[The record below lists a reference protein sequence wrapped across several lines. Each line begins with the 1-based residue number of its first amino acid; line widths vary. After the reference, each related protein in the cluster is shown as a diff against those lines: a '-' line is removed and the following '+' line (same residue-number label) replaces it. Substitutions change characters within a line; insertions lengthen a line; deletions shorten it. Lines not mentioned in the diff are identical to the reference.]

1 MTMKKSLK
9 DFSRK
14 KQMYGRMFILPW
26 MIGFVLFFM
35 IPLFTSLIFSFCKV
49 DAGQGGFNLAWT
61 GLANYRYIMLEHG
74 SYSKELWPTLG
85 SFMYTIP
92 LIVALSL
99 IVAVFLN
106 QKFRGRIVFRSI
118 FFLPVIVATGVV
130 MQYIQGDAAAEALRA
145 GGAGAAAASSG
156 VDVTAVLE
164 GMHLS
169 EELTTNLV
177 TFVNDIFDLF
187 WSCGIQI
194 VLFISGLQSIPE
206 SLYEVCRVEGANKWE
221 EFWYVT
227 FPMLSGST
235 ILVIIFTAIESFT
248 DPTNLIMELG
258 YNTLSKQIF
267 DESAAMLWLYF
278 AMVGIILGLAIL
290 LLQKLVF
297 SKWATE

>member
-1 MTMKKSLK
+1 MTMRKSLK
-9 DFSRK
+9 DFSQK

-35 IPLFTSLIFSFCKV
+35 IPLFTSLIFSFCNV
-49 DAGQGGFNLAWT
+49 ETGEGGFKLAWV
-61 GLANYRYIMLEHG
+61 GLENYRYVLLSHG
-74 SYSKELWPTLG
+74 SYSESLWPTVG
-85 SFMYTIP
+85 SFVYTIP

-145 GGAGAAAASSG
+145 GGAGAAGASNG
-156 VDVTAVLE
+156 VDVTAILE

-206 SLYEVCRVEGANKWE
+206 SLYEVCRVEGANKLE

-248 DPTNLIMELG
+248 DSSNQIMNLAYG
-258 YNTLSKQIF
+258 TLSKQIY

-278 AMVGIILGLAIL
+278 AVVGLILGAAIL

>member
-1 MTMKKSLK
+1 MKRSLK

-35 IPLFTSLIFSFCKV
+35 IPLFTSLFFCFNKV
-49 DAGQGGFNLAWT
+49 SVGPGGFTLTWSGFDNFYNVLF
-61 GLANYRYIMLEHG
+61 EHG
-74 SYSKELWPTLG
+74 SYSTQLFPTLG
-85 SFMYTIP
+85 SFIYTIP
-92 LIVALSL
+92 LVVALSL

-106 QKFRGRIVFRSI
+106 QKFKGRIVFRSI

-130 MQYIQGDAAAEALRA
+130 MQYIQGDAAAEALRS
-145 GGAGAAAASSG
+145 GGAGAAAASNG
-156 VDVTAVLE
+156 VDVTAILE

-187 WSCGIQI
+187 WACGVQI

-248 DPTNLIMELG
+248 DSKNQIMTLA
-258 YNTLSKQIF
+258 YNTLSKQIY
-267 DESAAMLWLYF
+267 DDSAAMLWLYF
-278 AMVGIILGLAIL
+278 ALVGLILGLAIL

>member
-1 MTMKKSLK
+1 MKKSLK

-14 KQMYGRMFILPW
+14 KQMYGRMFIAPW
-26 MIGFVLFFM
+26 VIGFVLFFM
-35 IPLFTSLIFSFCKV
+35 IPLFTSLFFCFSQV
-49 DAGQGGFNLAWT
+49 TVGTGGFKLSWV
-61 GLANYRYIMLEHG
+61 GFANFYTVLYEHG
-74 SYSKELWPTLG
+74 TYSTELIPTLG

-92 LIVALSL
+92 LVVALSL

-106 QKFRGRIVFRSI
+106 QKFKGRIVFRSI
-118 FFLPVIVATGVV
+118 FFLPVIIATGVV
-130 MQYIQGDAAAEALRA
+130 MQYIQGDAAAEALRS
-145 GGAGAAAASSG
+145 GGAGAAAASNG
-156 VDVTAVLE
+156 VDVTAILE

-187 WSCGIQI
+187 WACGVQI

-248 DPTNLIMELG
+248 DSSNQIMTLA
-258 YNTLSKQIF
+258 YDTLSKQIY
-267 DESAAMLWLYF
+267 DISAAMLWLYF
-278 AMVGIILGLAIL
+278 ALVGIILGLAIL

>member
-1 MTMKKSLK
+1 MKKSLK

-35 IPLFTSLIFSFCKV
+35 IPLFTSLLFSFCKV
-49 DAGQGGFNLAWT
+49 AVGDGGFDLAWV
-61 GLANYRYIMLEHG
+61 GILNYRNILLTHG
-74 SYSKELWPTLG
+74 SYSTELIPTLG
-85 SFMYTIP
+85 SFIYTIP

-106 QKFRGRIVFRSI
+106 QKFKGRIVFRSI

-187 WSCGIQI
+187 WSCGVQI

-248 DPTNLIMELG
+248 DSSNQIMTLA

-267 DESAAMLWLYF
+267 DDSAAMLWLYF
-278 AMVGIILGLAIL
+278 ALVGMILGVAIL